1 LLAAEQA
8 RSLEFQKGNGN
19 EITGKL
25 KGLWE
30 LGGGKVKRYVWLRGL
45 EFLARNSTEREREGK
60 VKNIDWAEF
69 GLQLRDSYR
78 TFIGL

>member
-1 LLAAEQA
+1 MKLL
-8 RSLEFQKGNGN
+8 GNLKVCGN
-19 EITGKL
+19 
-25 KGLWE
+25 WE
-30 LGGGKVKRYVWLRGL
+30 VERVKRYVWLRGL